1 VKPTDPELESRL
13 GSAVAEYLEEKR
25 AGRAPPIAEFARGH
39 PEIEEHLRAC
49 LGILS
54 ALPAESAAGAELAE
68 DFGDFRLLRV
78 VGRGG
83 MGVVYEAEQKSLG
96 RRVALKVLPPL
107 GARDPERAERFR
119 REIAVTARLQDPGIV
134 PVFEHGQVGGLPY
147 YVMPLLE
154 GEALDSVL
162 RRFRAEPASGPL
174 AGRNELALWVKRFAE
189 IARALHGAHVL
200 GVVHRDVKPSNLF
213 LDRSGRVL
221 VLDFGL
227 TRTSSDETLS
237 GSAAPLGTP
246 RFMSPEQ
253 ILAPHTGVDGRSD
266 LFSLAATLYELL
278 TLRPAFAG
286 EGREAVFRAILAHD
300 PVPPRRLDP
309 RVPRDLEVVVL
320 KALEKEPARR
330 YATAGDFADDLERFL
345 AYQPVR
351 ARPIGPLAR
360 LARRARR
367 NPVAAGAFVL
377 AGIGLVTSLVY
388 PATQVLAR
396 ERDVARLV
404 SEADRLLASG
414 DPGGARDR
422 ALRALAHDPANVA
435 ARGLE
440 QAAASALAARLERER
455 RAEAERAGRAALEA
469 ARAARQSV
477 ADEDGRI
484 AGLRAQLAAERL
496 VIRPWSPLA
505 AKGAVL
511 ELELREA
518 AARAA
523 REQATRDV
531 LANLHTAQQL
541 DPHEPEIR
549 RELAHFAFDEFVAA
563 EKRRDR
569 PRMQILRPMVEAY
582 VEAYDDG
589 SLARAWEG
597 RGSVAIESDPP
608 GAEVFLFRFEEK
620 DGLSIPVPH
629 SPEHGSPP
637 GYLDSIR
644 TRGPWT
650 YVRIAERV
658 PCEDGEALLP
668 GDLVVAICGDPPERT
683 GSVSE
688 HACTQES
695 VWLEVLREGRW
706 ETLRMRPGVLA
717 ELPGTGVREE
727 LFRYPCDTANRLG
740 RTPLARRELP
750 MGSYIVIL
758 RMEGFPDLRLPF
770 EVARSENEELAATF
784 FLAEDVG
791 AGYAHVPAGPA
802 VLGGDPR
809 ARAHRELEERR
820 LPDFFMARFEVTFAQ
835 YLEFVRARAATDL
848 ADARSRLPC
857 SGSGGKPLFEL
868 DDAGGIQP
876 GRGANEAELPLEP
889 DQPVVGITFEDARA
903 YCRWLTEREGDPFVT
918 YALPTEAEWEKAARG
933 ADGRIFP
940 WGDGYDPTLA
950 RTGLSAWL
958 VDSLPG
964 GLYPADESVYGVRD
978 LVGNVREYCE
988 LDEPLKIP
996 FRRLHGASWY
1006 EREEADAHPA
1016 NVASTME
1023 PEERDWPPR
1032 TGFRVVKRISF
1043 D

>member
-1 VKPTDPELESRL
+1 VKPTDLELESRL
-13 GSAVAEYLEEKR
+13 GSAVAKYLEGKR
-25 AGRAPPIAEFARGH
+25 AGRAPPVAEFARGH

-49 LGILS
+49 LEILS
-54 ALPAESAAGAELAE
+54 ALPSVSEVGAELSE
-68 DFGDFRLLRV
+68 NFGDFRLLRV
-78 VGRGG
+78 LGRGG

-119 REIAVTARLQDPGIV
+119 REVAVTARLQDPCIV
-134 PVFEHGQVGGLPY
+134 PVFEHGQVAGLPY

-154 GEALDSVL
+154 GEALDAVL
-162 RRFRAEPASGPL
+162 RRFRADPTSSPL
-174 AGRNELALWVKRFAE
+174 VRRNDLALWVKRFAE
-189 IARALHGAHVL
+189 VARALHGAHAL

-213 LDRSGRVL
+213 LDCNGRVL

-227 TRTSSDETLS
+227 TRTSTDETLS

-246 RFMSPEQ
+246 RYMSPEQ
-253 ILAPHTGVDGRSD
+253 ILAPHAKVDGRSD

-278 TLRPAFAG
+278 TLRPAFVG
-286 EGREAVFRAILAHD
+286 EGREAVFRAILARD
-300 PVPPRRLDP
+300 PVSARRLDP
-309 RVPRDLEVVVL
+309 RVPRDLEVVVQ

-330 YATAGDFADDLERFL
+330 YATAADFADDLERFL
-345 AYQPVR
+345 NYQPVR

-367 NPVAAGAFVL
+367 NPAAAGALFF
-377 AGIGLVTSLVY
+377 AGAGLVASLAY

-396 ERDVARLV
+396 ERAVARLV
-404 SEADRLLASG
+404 FEADRLLASG
-414 DPGGARDR
+414 EPDGARDR
-422 ALRALAHDPANVA
+422 ALRALAHDPSSVA

-440 QAAASALAARLERER
+440 QAAASALSARLEHER
-455 RAEAERAGRAALEA
+455 RAEAERAARVALEA
-469 ARAARQSV
+469 ARAARAS
-477 ADEDGRI
+477 AAEGDRRI
-484 AGLRAQLAAERL
+484 AELHAELAAERAA
-496 VIRPWSPLA
+496 IRPWSPLA
-505 AKGAVL
+505 VKGAVL
-511 ELELREA
+511 ALEQRERG
-518 AARAA
+518 ARAE

-531 LANLHTAQQL
+531 LAQLHTALQL
-541 DPHEPEIR
+541 DPREPAIR
-549 RELAHFAFDEFVAA
+549 RELARFAFDEFVAA

-569 PRMQILRPMVEAY
+569 QRMQILSPL

-597 RGSVAIESDPP
+597 RGSVAIESDPS
-608 GAEVFLFRFEEK
+608 GADVFLFRFEEK

-637 GYLDSIR
+637 AYLDSIR

-658 PCEDGEALLP
+658 PCEDGGALLP
-668 GDLVVAICGDPPERT
+668 GDLVVAICGDPPERQ
-683 GSVSE
+683 GSVAE
-688 HACTQES
+688 HWCAGES
-695 VWLEVLREGRW
+695 HWLEVLREGRW
-706 ETLRMRPGVLA
+706 ETLRLRPDALE
-717 ELPGTGVREE
+717 ELPGTAMREV
-727 LFRYPCDTANRLG
+727 LFRYPCDAANRLG
-740 RTPLARRELP
+740 CTPLPRRDLP
-750 MGSYIVIL
+750 MGSYLVIL

-770 EVARSENEELAATF
+770 EVARSEDEKLAATF
-784 FLAEDVG
+784 FYAEDIG

-809 ARAHRELEERR
+809 ARSHRELEERW
-820 LPDFFMARFEVTFAQ
+820 LPDFFMGRFEVTFAE
-835 YLEFVRARAATDL
+835 YLEFVRALAANDPEG
-848 ADARSRLPC
+848 ARRRLPQSSP
-857 SGSGGKPLFEL
+857 SGSPLFEF
-868 DDAGGIQP
+868 DGAGDFRL
-876 GRGANEAELPLEP
+876 GRGADEIELPVER
-889 DQPVVGITFEDARA
+889 DQPVVGITFEDARE
-903 YCRWLTEREGDPFVT
+903 YCLWLTERAGDPFVT

-958 VDSLPG
+958 VDALPG

-978 LVGNVREYCE
+978 LVGNVREFCE
-988 LDEPLKIP
+988 LDEPFDIP
-996 FRRLHGASWY
+996 FRRLRGSSWY

-1016 NVASTME
+1016 NVASTLGR
-1023 PEERDWPPR
+1023 EERDWPPR
-1032 TGFRVVKRISF
+1032 TGFRVVKRIAF